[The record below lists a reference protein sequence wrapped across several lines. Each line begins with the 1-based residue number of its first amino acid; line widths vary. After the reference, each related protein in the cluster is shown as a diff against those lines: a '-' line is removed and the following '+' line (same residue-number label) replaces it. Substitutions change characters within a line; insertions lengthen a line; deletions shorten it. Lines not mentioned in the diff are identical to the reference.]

1 MTNLKTTKRA
11 LWSSV
16 VALFMCFAMLLGS
29 TYAWFTDSVTS
40 SGNIIQTGE
49 LKVGMYYADGAKT
62 VPAVGSD
69 GWKDASKEAIFNNTL
84 WEPGYTE
91 AKHIL
96 IVNKGTLALNYRM
109 RIVANGTVSKLA
121 DVIDVYCILGNET
134 NGYQGATKV
143 ENRDMEALVKAGT
156 AKNLGSLADILG
168 TADNLSK
175 TVNGMLLAGKNATLT
190 LVLKM
195 QETANNDY
203 QNLSIGSDFRVELI
217 ATQAAYENDSFD
229 DQYDADV
236 PMPELPA
243 ALVRPLEDLSVSVGQ
258 GSEYGDIEG
267 KLDLDVGY
275 KFQPTLGRPEDPSF
289 GEPGA
294 NHLPYDPEYSVEN
307 SAYRYWHADF
317 VVKADRDVPANSMA
331 LAGYYSF
338 FCDGWN
344 DGDWVALSG
353 SEKITA
359 GTEIR
364 LVDVMANGAITV
376 SWNDL
381 CSYGNDGNGFMCGA
395 VDLTGENEGTTLTVE
410 LRMYET
416 PAVGACAN
424 GGGCTHASR
433 DCETGKS
440 FVAGTFK
447 YTFPVSNKVE
457 TAEKLAE
464 ELAAGKSVALSED
477 IVVPS
482 TLSVPANTNVDID
495 LNGHSLSF
503 AVDNS
508 GKAAAIINNKGNLKI
523 FGEGTISFVAA
534 DPDLGAIPAYATNTI
549 TNTGTLV
556 IGEGVVVTNGSA
568 GGASYAVDNH
578 GTFVLDGGTLIGD
591 RCALRVAKYNQDNV
605 SFTMNSGLVQA
616 QTPAW
621 IQLPGSD
628 SNVAPTINVT
638 INGGTFQSTK
648 ASSADNNVLY
658 TYSYGNSHANT
669 TLTING
675 GSFLGGTVSIG
686 SGYKGDAPQLII
698 KGGTFEYDVYQW
710 TAAGGFVLYEAN
722 Q

>member
-11 LWSSV
+11 LWSSI

-156 AKNLGSLADILG
+156 AKDLGSLADILG

-229 DQYDADV
+229 DQYDAVV
-236 PMPELPA
+236 PSPELPA
-243 ALVRPLEDLSVSVGQ
+243 ALVRPLDNLSVSYTTTFPNGTPAK
-258 GSEYGDIEG
+258 DPM
-267 KLDLDVGY
+267 KLAAGY
-275 KFQPTLGRPEDPSF
+275 QFEPTESLE
-289 GEPGA
+289 EA
-294 NHLPYDPEYSVEN
+294 NV
-307 SAYRYWHADF
+307 SAYKHWHADY
-317 VVKADRDVPANSMA
+317 VVSADRDVPVNSVA
-331 LAGYYSF
+331 LAGYYSA
-338 FCDGWN
+338 FCKNYNN
-344 DGDWVALSG
+344 DNWVALMDPG
-353 SEKITA
+353 SSEVLTA
-359 GTEIR
+359 GDEIP
-364 LVDVMANGAITV
+364 LLGFIMGGYCVTYKDICQ
-376 SWNDL
+376 W
-381 CSYGNDGNGFMCGA
+381 GNDGMGFRCGLA
-395 VDLTGENEGTTLTVE
+395 ALDAEALEGTTITVE
-410 LRMYET
+410 LRIYENKNNEWSDSSHDCDGVNYDGYYET
-416 PAVGACAN
+416 I
-424 GGGCTHASR
+424 
-433 DCETGKS
+433 
-440 FVAGTFK
+440 GTFK

-495 LNGHSLSF
+495 LNGHNLSF

-549 TNTGTLV
+549 TSTGNLV
-556 IGEGVVVTNGSA
+556 IGEGVVVTNGSD
-568 GGASYAVDNH
+568 GGASYAVDVQS
-578 GTFVLDGGTLIGD
+578 GSFVLDGGTLIGE
-591 RCALRVAKYNQDNV
+591 RCALRIARFNADTEFV
-605 SFTMNSGLVQA
+605 MNSGKVIGA
-616 QTPAW
+616 TPAW
-621 IQLPGSD
+621 IHLPGSD
-628 SNVAPTINVT
+628 SNVAPAINVT

-648 ASSADNNVLY
+648 ASSADNDVLY
-658 TYSYGNSHANT
+658 TYSFGNSHANT

-675 GSFLGGTVSIG
+675 GNFLGGTVSIG
-686 SGYKGDAPQLII
+686 AGYKGDAPQLII

-710 TAAGGFVLYEAN
+710 TAEGGFVLYKAN